1 MKNPVENDKRAV
13 LMSDIPLLVKNLR
26 KSNFYVGLKRDEDGY
41 YSDFPDWLAR
51 DNDDKDY
58 CSFFPDYDYDSR
70 PEGTKLYANANMV
83 CTPSTNDSVGQD
95 DYYGIGPFRYYDVN
109 CDFFADGTCKI
120 RNIKGIDDDYSNTDD
135 DAWIAT
141 PVLYEKIVHSDED
154 HGTYVHLRDT
164 PREGYQPQ
172 PGAYLPNGQ
181 LRNFMVYAKY
191 PASIDPITGKWQS
204 RSGKVPLRKVS
215 HNVAANYT
223 VAQTDGTGAK
233 TFADHWYPT
242 IMMLI
247 KYANKSS
254 NGIGYTG
261 VERYMIQKYCSQ
273 AQTPQSSVIM
283 TSTDAASFSVGRYVS
298 IGVAEGTNVDR
309 GYDSLHSIA
318 DTVEVMSIEPI
329 ENTANSLVILNC
341 DPFDST
347 TDTIVSTMQ
356 PKNGL
361 TDSLKGTDGQ
371 PVSGGTITPYR
382 IQGIELFNGAYEIYG
397 NVKAQHVASTSTEPP
412 HYYIWAAS
420 DIDQYTLSNAAG
432 SYTMI
437 GEYPASSGVA
447 TWMYS
452 KDIVESNG
460 YIIPGLEPG
469 ASTSTGLGDGVYS
482 VANTVSSWYEF
493 QSLGGLGDGA
503 AGGIFSA
510 RLYYALTYGQW
521 FLGSRLSDLVRS
533 MPPIVQNAE

>member
-83 CTPSTNDSVGQD
+83 CTPSTNDSEGRD

-120 RNIKGIDDDYSNTDD
+120 RNIKGVDDDYSNTDD

-204 RSGKVPLRKVS
+204 RSGKIPLRKVS

-247 KYANKSS
+247 KYANRSS
-254 NGIGYTG
+254 DAIGYHG
-261 VERYMIQKYCSQ
+261 VQSYSFQTYCSQ
-273 AQTPQSSVIM
+273 AQTAQSSVIV
-283 TSTDAASFSVGRYVS
+283 TNTDAELFTVGRYVS
-298 IGVAEGTNVDR
+298 VGVANGTSNDR
-309 GYDSLHSIA
+309 NNDSVHSLA
-318 DTVEVMSIEPI
+318 DTVKVLSIEPI
-329 ENTANSLVILNC
+329 ENTSNSLITLEC
-341 DPFDST
+341 DLFDST
-347 TDTIVSTMQ
+347 TSTIISSMM
-356 PKNGL
+356 PRNGL
-361 TDSLKGTDGQ
+361 TDVLKGTDGYPVAGTRQ
-371 PVSGGTITPYR
+371 PFR
-382 IQGIELFNGAYEIYG
+382 IQGIELLNGAYEIYG
-397 NVKAQHVASTSTEPP
+397 NVKAQHTASTNYEPA
-412 HYYIWAAS
+412 HYYIWLAN
-420 DIDQYTLSNAAG
+420 DIDQYSTAASAG
-432 SYTMI
+432 DYTMI
-437 GEYPASSGVA
+437 GEYPVITGAAGCVYPKNIA
-447 TWMYS
+447 
-452 KDIVESNG
+452 ESNG
-460 YIIPGLEPG
+460 YIIPGLDVG
-469 ASTSTGLGDGVYS
+469 GSQSTGLGDGVYS
-482 VANTVSSWYEF
+482 VINTASSWYEF
-493 QSLGGLGDGA
+493 LSLGYFFIGA
-503 AGGIFSA
+503 VVGMFSA
-510 RLYYALTYGQW
+510 HLVNTLSSGAWYG
-521 FLGSRLSDLVRS
+521 GSRLSDLVRTA
-533 MPPIVQNAE
+533 PIVQNAE